1 MANGSCGQ
9 CSTLHLCCSS
19 WSLSA
24 PTPSEVLPTG
34 CHSFWTDPAWDSH
47 RLHLFKLQ
55 DSYHGAH
62 PPGDAPKVVDAA
74 SLEAFKSSLDGDLG
88 SLIWWV
94 AALLMAGELETLHL
108 WDLFQPK
115 PFCDSKWWCVA
126 GKTKT
131 NKKHHEVKWT
141 AEHLLYVTVF

>member
-1 MANGSCGQ
+1 MTGVQTCA
-9 CSTLHLCCSS
+9 
-19 WSLSA
+19 
-24 PTPSEVLPTG
+24 LPI
-34 CHSFWTDPAWDSH
+34 SAWDSH

-94 AALLMAGELETLHL
+94 AASLWQWAGTGWVPFKPRCSMILVLLSFVYTAGYIR
-108 WDLFQPK
+108 
-115 PFCDSKWWCVA
+115 
-126 GKTKT
+126 GI
-131 NKKHHEVKWT
+131 
-141 AEHLLYVTVF
+141 